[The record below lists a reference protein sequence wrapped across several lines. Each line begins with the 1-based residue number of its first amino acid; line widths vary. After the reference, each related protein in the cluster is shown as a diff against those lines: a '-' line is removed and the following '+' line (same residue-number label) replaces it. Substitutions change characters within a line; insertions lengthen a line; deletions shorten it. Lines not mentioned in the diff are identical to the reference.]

1 MWKALDHLHQ
11 WERDNLPE
19 SETAAGGEIL
29 IWLLKCKG
37 RPRPLKDLYRSSR
50 FSEPT
55 IRASLRTFVERGFV
69 EIDVNDKDM
78 RNRFAYVTPKFQKTI
93 EAYWQRFNEVVLLLE
108 ATEQATREDNP
119 QSGESASCIAGD

>member
-1 MWKALDHLHQ
+1 
-11 WERDNLPE
+11 
-19 SETAAGGEIL
+19 IL
-29 IWLLKCKG
+29 IWLLKCKD

-69 EIDVNDKDM
+69 EIDVNAKDM

-108 ATEQATREDNP
+108 VTEQGTGEDNP
-119 QSGESASCIAGD
+119 QSGETSSCIAGD